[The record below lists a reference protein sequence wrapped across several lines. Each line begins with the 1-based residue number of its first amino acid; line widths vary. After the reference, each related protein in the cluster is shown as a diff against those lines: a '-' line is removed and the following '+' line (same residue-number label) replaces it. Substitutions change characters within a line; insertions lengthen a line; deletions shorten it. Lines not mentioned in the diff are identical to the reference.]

1 MNLIALSGA
10 VTIALAST
18 IVFLLVVKSW
28 QAFAHSAV
36 TSRFPKSIMREAA
49 QRFRDDL
56 ERLSREQA
64 VYLTSALVFTV
75 IFSVSFL
82 LPPNGIFDQLPQWQ
96 LIVTLVLCVIAASY
110 TAFRL
115 FQIIIARRRLS
126 FVLDANMATG
136 HALQRLTA
144 NQNRVFH
151 DVPCQAGI
159 IDNVVVGLHGIYA
172 ISVIARKP
180 GKDNRARLQG
190 DVLTFAPGKLSMS
203 VSRSG
208 EKSAQLARE
217 IRKLVG
223 HEVRVRSVITV
234 PGWEIDSQVSD
245 DYLIVN
251 ERNLAMLSGWKE
263 QKDYLMNEDVDSI
276 QKLLTERCTRF
287 GKKVTK

>member
-18 IVFLLVVKSW
+18 IIFLLIVKSW
-28 QAFAHSAV
+28 QAFALTAA
-36 TSRFPKSIMREAA
+36 TSRFPNSIMREAA

-64 VYLTSALVFTV
+64 VYLTSGLVFTV
-75 IFSVSFL
+75 IFSVSYL
-82 LPPNGIFDQLPQWQ
+82 LPPKGMFDELPQWQ
-96 LIVTLVLCVIAASY
+96 LIVILVVCAIADSY
-110 TAFRL
+110 TTFRL
-115 FQIIIARRRLS
+115 VQIIIARRRLS
-126 FVLDANMATG
+126 FVLDASMATG
-136 HALQRLTA
+136 HALQKLTA

-151 DVPCQAGI
+151 DVQCQAGI

-190 DVLTFAPGKLSMS
+190 DVLTFAPGKESMS
-203 VSRSG
+203 VARSG

-217 IRKLVG
+217 FRKLLG

-263 QKDYLMNEDVDSI
+263 QSDYLMNEDVESI

-287 GKKVTK
+287 RKK